1 MFINFRSRQVNI
13 FMNENSN
20 NPTEDNNVNEEKTLT
35 KENAAAPRTRVA
47 VDLGKGSVH
56 RLLLKLAVPTVISQL
71 VNLLYNIVDRVYI
84 GHIPFEG
91 VQALTG
97 LGLCMPILMIVTACS
112 SLIGT
117 GGAPRAAIF
126 MGRGDN
132 TQAEHILGNC
142 FKMLIILALLLTVG
156 VEAFAV
162 PLLKLF
168 GASSDT
174 LPYALSYLR
183 IYAVGTIC
191 VMISLGLNS
200 FITTQGATSVSMKT
214 VLIGAVIN
222 IILDPILIFGFD
234 MGVSGAA
241 LATII
246 SQFVSAIWVL
256 KYLTGS
262 KTQLK
267 LKLSNT
273 KLDKA
278 IVLPVLALGV
288 APFIMS
294 STESIL
300 NIAFNA
306 SLSRYGG
313 DIAVGS
319 MTILSSVMQ
328 LQMLPVQGLAQ
339 GAQPLMSYNFGAGK
353 PDRVK
358 SAFKALLVTSL
369 GYTLIFWAAVQLFP
383 GVFVAIFNSSSE
395 ELMQA
400 ASRALRIYM
409 GTSGLFGIQMAVQ
422 MFFTSLGEAKLSL
435 FVAILRKIILLIPL
449 ILILPIFMSDK
460 VTAVFLAEPIAD
472 LISVVVC
479 TMLFAVNIRNIL
491 NKARR

>member
-1 MFINFRSRQVNI
+1 M
-13 FMNENSN
+13 
-20 NPTEDNNVNEEKTLT
+20 
-35 KENAAAPRTRVA
+35 
-47 VDLGKGSVH
+47 
-56 RLLLKLAVPTVISQL
+56 
-71 VNLLYNIVDRVYI
+71 
-84 GHIPFEG
+84 
-91 VQALTG
+91 
-97 LGLCMPILMIVTACS
+97 
-112 SLIGT
+112 
-117 GGAPRAAIF
+117 
-126 MGRGDN
+126 
-132 TQAEHILGNC
+132 
-142 FKMLIILALLLTVG
+142 
-156 VEAFAV
+156 
-162 PLLKLF
+162 
-168 GASSDT
+168 
-174 LPYALSYLR
+174 
-183 IYAVGTIC
+183 
-191 VMISLGLNS
+191 
-200 FITTQGATSVSMKT
+200 
-214 VLIGAVIN
+214 
-222 IILDPILIFGFD
+222 
-234 MGVSGAA
+234 
-241 LATII
+241 
-246 SQFVSAIWVL
+246 SAIWVL
-256 KYLTGS
+256 NYLTGS

-278 IVLPVLALGV
+278 IILPVLALGV

-294 STESIL
+294 STESVL

-328 LQMLPVQGLAQ
+328 LQMLPVQGLSQ

-383 GVFVAIFNSSSE
+383 GIFVAIFNSSSE

-449 ILILPIFMSDK
+449 ILILPMFMSDK

-479 TMLFAVNIRNIL
+479 TMLFAVNIRKIL